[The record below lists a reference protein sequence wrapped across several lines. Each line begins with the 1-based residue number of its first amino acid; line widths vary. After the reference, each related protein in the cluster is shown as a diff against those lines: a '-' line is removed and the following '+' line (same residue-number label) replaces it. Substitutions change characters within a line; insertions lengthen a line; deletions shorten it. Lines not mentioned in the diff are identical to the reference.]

1 MDLAHLALSVEKG
14 DRDSVREL
22 VEQAVREGL
31 DPDIILNQGLIP
43 GMDEVGRKFQ
53 IGEYFIP
60 HMLLA
65 ARAMQVA
72 LDLFQPML
80 ESGSA
85 RSRTRVVMGTVL
97 GDHHD
102 IGKNLVGIMLKG
114 KGFEVIDIGINVPPE
129 KFVEAVTDEVKVV
142 GLSALLSTTAPHMR
156 DVIETLDKANLLN
169 RVKTMVGGG
178 VITSKFAEEIGADG
192 YGANAAEAADLAKS
206 LTALAKL

>member
-1 MDLAHLALSVEKG
+1 
-14 DRDSVREL
+14 
-22 VEQAVREGL
+22 
-31 DPDIILNQGLIP
+31 
-43 GMDEVGRKFQ
+43 
-53 IGEYFIP
+53 
-60 HMLLA
+60 
-65 ARAMQVA
+65 
-72 LDLFQPML
+72 
-80 ESGSA
+80 
-85 RSRTRVVMGTVL
+85 
-97 GDHHD
+97 
-102 IGKNLVGIMLKG
+102 MLKG

>member
-85 RSRTRVVMGTVL
+85 RSRTRVGH
-97 GDHHD
+97 GHGPGRPSRHRQKP
-102 IGKNLVGIMLKG
+102 GRN
-114 KGFEVIDIGINVPPE
+114 
-129 KFVEAVTDEVKVV
+129 
-142 GLSALLSTTAPHMR
+142 
-156 DVIETLDKANLLN
+156 
-169 RVKTMVGGG
+169 
-178 VITSKFAEEIGADG
+178 
-192 YGANAAEAADLAKS
+192 NAQG
-206 LTALAKL
+206 